1 MHIEDRIQQIRQRIA
16 TAAEQCGRSLDE
28 VSLIAVTKTHP
39 AEMIDQALATG
50 IRLIGENKIQE
61 AEQKLPLLTQPYD
74 EFHFIGHLQSNKI
87 KKLMPLKP
95 ALIHSIDSFSTAQ
108 KLDAWCSEHNHHQ
121 DILLQVN
128 TSAEESKWGVEPAAL
143 PELCAQVATLPHLHI
158 QGLMTIGIFSDDETA
173 VRTCFKLL
181 RSLRDELQKTA
192 PANVSMHHLSMGMT
206 NDFEIA
212 IQEGATLVR
221 IGSAIFGSRSYT

>member
-16 TAAEQCGRSLDE
+16 TAAEQCGRCLDDIT
-28 VSLIAVTKTHP
+28 LIAVTKTHP
-39 AEMIDQALATG
+39 AEMIDQALAAG
-50 IRLIGENKIQE
+50 IRRIGENKIQE
-61 AEQKLPLLTQPYD
+61 AEQKLPQLTQPYD

-108 KLDAWCSEHNHHQ
+108 KLDAWCGEHNHHQ

-128 TSAEESKWGVEPAAL
+128 TSAEESKWGVEPSAL
-143 PELCAQVATLPHLHI
+143 TELCSQIATLPHLHI
-158 QGLMTIGIFSDDETA
+158 QGLMTIGIFSDDETT
-173 VRTCFKLL
+173 VRNCFKLL
-181 RSLRDELQKTA
+181 RNLRDQLQKTV
-192 PANVSMHHLSMGMT
+192 PANVTMHHLSMGMT
-206 NDFEIA
+206 HDFEIA

-221 IGSAIFGSRSYT
+221 IGSALFGSRSYT

>member
-1 MHIEDRIQQIRQRIA
+1 MHIEDRIQEIRQRIA
-16 TAAEQCGRSLDE
+16 TAAEQCGRSLDD

-39 AEMIDQALATG
+39 AEMIDQALAAG
-50 IRLIGENKIQE
+50 IRQIGENKIQE

-181 RSLRDELQKTA
+181 RSLRDELPNTA

>member
-1 MHIEDRIQQIRQRIA
+1 MHIEDRIQEIRQRIA
-16 TAAEQCGRSLDE
+16 TAAEQCGRSLDD

-50 IRLIGENKIQE
+50 IRRIGENKIQE

-95 ALIHSIDSFSTAQ
+95 ALIHSIDSFSTAK
-108 KLDAWCSEHNHHQ
+108 KLDAWCQQHEHHQ

-143 PELCAQVATLPHLHI
+143 PELCAQVANLPYLHI

-192 PANVSMHHLSMGMT
+192 PAHVSMHHLSMGMT